1 MHNKDICGFY
11 SSSNH
16 FGDEI
21 KEDEM
26 GGALGRHGTEEKLI
40 QSLAGKMKERNH
52 LEDLDIDRRIILQ
65 WILKKKNENGKS

>member
-1 MHNKDICGFY
+1 
-11 SSSNH
+11 
-16 FGDEI
+16 
-21 KEDEM
+21 M